1 MDDSQL
7 TADFSDDEDSEDLDE
22 DEDSDEEAEEEEEDS
37 DAEDESLEEE
47 EEDSEEDEEMEGIS
61 SIYNIYFFV
70 HMTVQKFRS
79 TICFFFY
86 KLMSVLE
93 NIYVETR
100 DILDKIT
107 D

>member
-22 DEDSDEEAEEEEEDS
+22 DEDSDEEAEEEEDS

-61 SIYNIYFFV
+61 SIYNIYIFFFV
-70 HMTVQKFRS
+70 HTTVQKFRS
-79 TICFFFY
+79 TVFFFY

-93 NIYVETR
+93 NIYVESTWN
-100 DILDKIT
+100 
-107 D
+107 